1 MLEASV
7 FNEDSMKSFLQQNY
21 HLEVFQV
28 EVLNRGSANLFSL
41 NDNQYILKEYQSRYD
56 VESIKREVEVIRHLR
71 HKNMPVPVF
80 LPNVRNE
87 FYTKYRNRLIIVE
100 EFIDGEV
107 KNNHTGDAISLIDS
121 AQMLGRLVVA
131 LEDFKPSL
139 PVTDVKKWFLQE
151 TVDKSIQKYEELLC
165 IVPENFYCTQIKM
178 DLKDKI
184 EMLRNFDMYDI
195 FDKLDKLTIKNTHGD
210 YNVLQFI
217 YQGNKI
223 KAVIDFASVTKM
235 PIVWELIRSYSYID
249 RNAID
254 GEFDLNHFKKYVQEF
269 CEFVPLN
276 KDDIQCMPYIYLAQL
291 LHSDYGYKQYFK
303 DYSKVSL
310 LEFGFFRTKLCKYLF
325 SNASKIVSFLE
336 DV

>member
-21 HLEVFQV
+21 HLEVFRV

-71 HKNMPVPVF
+71 HKNMPVPAF

-100 EFIDGEV
+100 EFMEGEV
-107 KNNHTGDAISLIDS
+107 KNNHTGDFISLIDS
-121 AQMLGRLVVA
+121 AQMLGRLVIA

-165 IVPENFYCTQIKM
+165 MVPENFYCTQIKT

-184 EMLRNFDMYDI
+184 EMLRNFGMYDI
-195 FDKLDKLTIKNTHGD
+195 FDKLDKLTIKITHGD

-223 KAVIDFASVTKM
+223 KAVIDFASVTRM
-235 PIVWELIRSYSYID
+235 PIVWELIRSY
-249 RNAID
+249 
-254 GEFDLNHFKKYVQEF
+254 
-269 CEFVPLN
+269 
-276 KDDIQCMPYIYLAQL
+276 IY
-291 LHSDYGYKQYFK
+291 
-303 DYSKVSL
+303 
-310 LEFGFFRTKLCKYLF
+310 
-325 SNASKIVSFLE
+325 
-336 DV
+336 

>member
-1 MLEASV
+1 M
-7 FNEDSMKSFLQQNY
+7 
-21 HLEVFQV
+21 
-28 EVLNRGSANLFSL
+28 
-41 NDNQYILKEYQSRYD
+41 
-56 VESIKREVEVIRHLR
+56 
-71 HKNMPVPVF
+71 
-80 LPNVRNE
+80 
-87 FYTKYRNRLIIVE
+87 
-100 EFIDGEV
+100 